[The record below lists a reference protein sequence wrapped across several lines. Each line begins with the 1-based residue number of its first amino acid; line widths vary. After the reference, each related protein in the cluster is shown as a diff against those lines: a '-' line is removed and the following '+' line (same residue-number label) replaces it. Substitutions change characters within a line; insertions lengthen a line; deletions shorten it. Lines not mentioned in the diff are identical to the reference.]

1 MREGPSGR
9 GMEEDQ
15 EACIPDGR
23 CRRCGSQDTAGS
35 GAILPEVAYASNM
48 LVRHCVFHFTMLSLY
63 IPVFTYNM
71 GTWAITQA
79 ESTHLSSFQRTQLNC

>member
-23 CRRCGSQDTAGS
+23 CRRCGSQYTAGS
-35 GAILPEVAYASNM
+35 GAILPDVGRGGLRQQHVS
-48 LVRHCVFHFTMLSLY
+48 
-63 IPVFTYNM
+63 
-71 GTWAITQA
+71 
-79 ESTHLSSFQRTQLNC
+79 